1 MPNPKALRYPQN
13 YDGKGKFLPP
23 VMRAEAAVLCPEWI
37 DKEAA
42 RGAERLPR
50 GQSRSRLPAMKAMRP
65 PNRIN
70 NAAEKPISPPPIAA
84 ETGVKL
90 ALRSPVFCLIG
101 AAAHRDGRCRTKLLW
116 THYLRLVVSIQDE
129 CVLIRATEPHGP
141 RMLECP
147 ERASLHR
154 AN

>member
-13 YDGKGKFLPP
+13 YDRKRKFLPP

-65 PNRIN
+65 PNSIN

-90 ALRSPVFCLIG
+90 ALRSPCILPHRGGSSSGRQVSNKTPLDTLSQTGRFDTGRMRADPRHG
-101 AAAHRDGRCRTKLLW
+101 APRSADVR
-116 THYLRLVVSIQDE
+116 VS
-129 CVLIRATEPHGP
+129 
-141 RMLECP
+141 
-147 ERASLHR
+147 
-154 AN
+154 